1 MVREERRNGETE
13 AEWYQ
18 YIILIKTEFWY
29 VTGFHL
35 DVGVYLSYRRR
46 QAYSSSVLQHIGI
59 SAWPGKLFNLTCQ
72 IIVQRIIFED
82 SLKLKF
88 YSFLAGR
95 LVLATHALYFQTML
109 KVMLHILK
117 SNQ

>member
-1 MVREERRNGETE
+1 VVCEKCH
-13 AEWYQ
+13 A
-18 YIILIKTEFWY
+18 
-29 VTGFHL
+29 VTWSGFHL

-46 QAYSSSVLQHIGI
+46 QAYSSSALQHIGI
-59 SAWPGKLFNLTCQ
+59 SAWPGKLLNLTCQ